1 VNRIVLDASALLAYL
16 HGEPGSEDVA
26 PLLERA
32 SLSSLNFA
40 EVLQRAVAA
49 GVKVEGLREDLEAV
63 GVVIEPFSAEDAE
76 IVANLYKA
84 TQPLGLSLG
93 DRACLGLALRL
104 KAPALTADRTWAQ
117 LKIPGVEIRLIRS

>member
-1 VNRIVLDASALLAYL
+1 MNRTVLDASALLAYL
-16 HGEPGSEDVA
+16 HGEPGSEAVA
-26 PLLERA
+26 PVLDRA
-32 SLSSLNFA
+32 SLSSVNFA

-49 GVKVEGLREDLEAV
+49 GVKVEGLRQDLEAV

-76 IVANLYKA
+76 IVADLYEA

-117 LKIPGVEIRLIRS
+117 LKISGVEIRLIRP